1 MELQILF
8 LSISVAI
15 ILPLIALHYLSQ
27 VLHAVLMGLCGGGN
41 AADFWLRC
49 IHILAV
55 SGSLVLVIT
64 CVPTYDGVHW
74 LTVIRSV
81 LIWTSAGIFLAVAIV
96 AKSVWN
102 NAVKPA
108 IDAANRSAHTPLSQA
123 QLAGDIS
130 TGATLSGGE
139 K

>member
-15 ILPLIALHYLSQ
+15 IFPLIALRYLSQ
-27 VLHAVLMGLCGGGN
+27 VLHSLLMDVCGSNN

-55 SGSLVLVIT
+55 TGSLVLVIA

-81 LIWTSAGIFLAVAIV
+81 LIWTSAGIFLAVALV
-96 AKSVWN
+96 AKSVWS

-108 IDAANRSAHTPLSQA
+108 IEAINKSARSPLPMETQ
-123 QLAGDIS
+123 
-130 TGATLSGGE
+130 SGGT